1 MVDKKITI
9 NVDNSDENA
18 DWIKRV
24 RDDRAKQKKEE
35 ESVDKSEETELEVE
49 EEEQE
54 IDEDLDSI
62 EKLTK
67 WINNQND

>member
-18 DWIKRV
+18 DWIKRG

-67 WINNQND
+67 WINNQKD